1 MCESIGASSS
11 QIGMQIDEKMTTKC
25 VFRLDRR
32 LLEQFDSG
40 RIFDIG
46 EPETASIGGWRAI
59 E

>member
-1 MCESIGASSS
+1 
-11 QIGMQIDEKMTTKC
+11 MQIDEKMTTKC